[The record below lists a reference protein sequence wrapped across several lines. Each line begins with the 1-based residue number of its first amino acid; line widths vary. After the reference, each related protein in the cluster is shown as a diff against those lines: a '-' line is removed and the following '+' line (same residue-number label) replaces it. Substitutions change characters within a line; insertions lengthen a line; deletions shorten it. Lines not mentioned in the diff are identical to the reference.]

1 MKDKLTAV
9 CYILGIILLVAAFRI
24 WRANRDQGIT
34 GYVIDRPFD
43 MHAFLNSEATL
54 WARNQKPEDLKNI
67 LLIYV
72 TNVAS
77 CSDCMAE
84 IAGFR
89 NMIREDPLLGS
100 LISQVACVAD
110 DDMNRLR
117 TFVRVTDFK
126 MPCFYMLTP
135 EIPEAFDFLHAGL
148 ERMLFFNIQSGRFF
162 YYAKLHS
169 RLTPAEQ
176 KADFLAG
183 LMEVYKEQK

>member
-1 MKDKLTAV
+1 MKDKITSF
-9 CYILGIILLVAAFRI
+9 CYILDIILLVVAFKI
-24 WRANRDQGIT
+24 WHANRDRGIT

-72 TNVAS
+72 TNAAS
-77 CSDCMAE
+77 CSNCMAE
-84 IAGFR
+84 ITGFR
-89 NMIREDPLLGS
+89 NMIMEDPVLSS

-110 DDMNRLR
+110 DDMNRLS

-126 MPCFYMLTP
+126 MHCFYMLKP
-135 EIPEAFDFLHAGL
+135 EIPEAFDFLHDGL
-148 ERMLFFNIQSGRFF
+148 ERMLFFNMQSGRFF

-176 KADFLAG
+176 KAEFLAG
-183 LMEVYKEQK
+183 LMEVYNEQK